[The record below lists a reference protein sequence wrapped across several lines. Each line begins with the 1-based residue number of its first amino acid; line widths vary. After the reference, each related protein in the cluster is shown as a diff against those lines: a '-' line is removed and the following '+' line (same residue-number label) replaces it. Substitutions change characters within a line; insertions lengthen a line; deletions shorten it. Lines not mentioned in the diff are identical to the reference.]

1 MSHIEPYIEDELDK
15 LDELDELGKL
25 DKLDKLDE
33 LETLLWSSP
42 TALGL
47 MWLEI
52 SYCIRFIVTW
62 VILLY

>member
-1 MSHIEPYIEDELDK
+1 MRLSRGKWGIKTKIISNIEPYIQDKLDK

-33 LETLLWSSP
+33 LKTLLWSSP

-47 MWLEI
+47 M
-52 SYCIRFIVTW
+52 
-62 VILLY
+62 